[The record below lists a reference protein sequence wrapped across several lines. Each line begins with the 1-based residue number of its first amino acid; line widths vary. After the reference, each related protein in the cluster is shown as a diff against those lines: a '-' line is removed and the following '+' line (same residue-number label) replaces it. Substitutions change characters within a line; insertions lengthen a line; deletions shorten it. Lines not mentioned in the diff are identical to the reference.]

1 VYNEKR
7 KRGIIMAENEN
18 IPEDQ
23 GIDVD
28 KLLDEQSHNV
38 RAKFVKA
45 DKKKYLDLNMSWIML
60 IVLGLATFGIAYALQ
75 QSPQANLGS
84 GYIILFVIAS
94 YIASLIIYNLG
105 KLLFGYISGYTLSRL
120 EILGLQIVAADGKL
134 KARYIIKNFFELHMN
149 LMPRSKEEE
158 PKPTLMLLGGTIMYA
173 IFTVVIIV
181 VSFLGIPFYLTLC
194 LRYGLAIGALLV
206 FYEMFPCKLDVPND
220 MYLLL
225 ITNGQ
230 DNKKAFNN
238 ILRNNNAEYAGLP
251 IDAIEFSS
259 YDGSRITPQ
268 TLLFRLRS
276 QVYSNDY
283 QEALKTVEL
292 MNNLKLNVPSCQQ
305 VEAMYEKIYLY
316 LTHGRSTEAAKEILV
331 LQHLE
336 KNTSDITASISSLRC
351 DILISALLDNS
362 LDELNSSMENFI
374 KEAKFIGDNPR
385 TQKEIELVKAEITRI
400 KNVHSDWTLGELKI
414 DF

>member
-1 VYNEKR
+1 
-7 KRGIIMAENEN
+7 MAENEN
-18 IPEDQ
+18 LPEDQ

-28 KLLDEQSHNV
+28 KLLDEQSQSV

-45 DKKKYLDLNMSWIML
+45 DKKKYLDLNMSWVML

-84 GYIILFVIAS
+84 GYIILFVVVS
-94 YIASLIIYNLG
+94 YLAALLIYNLG

-120 EILGLQIVAADGKL
+120 EILGLQMVSSNGKI
-134 KARYIIKNFFELHMN
+134 KTRYLIKNFFELHMN

-173 IFTVVIIV
+173 IFTGVIIG
-181 VSFLGIPFYLTLC
+181 VSYLGIPYYLTLC

-220 MYLLL
+220 MYLL
-225 ITNGQ
+225 IVIAGQTNT
-230 DNKKAFNN
+230 KAFNN

-251 IDAIEFSS
+251 LEAVDFTD
-259 YDGSRITPQ
+259 YQTSRVSPQ
-268 TLLFRLRS
+268 TLLYKLRS

-283 QEALKTVEL
+283 QNALKTIDL
-292 MNNLKLNVPSCQQ
+292 MNNLKLNIPSCQQ

-316 LTHGRSTEAAKEILV
+316 LTHGRSSEAAKEILV

-385 TQKEIELVKAEITRI
+385 TQKEIELVKAEIARI
-400 KNVHSDWTLGELKI
+400 KNVHSDWTLGKLKI